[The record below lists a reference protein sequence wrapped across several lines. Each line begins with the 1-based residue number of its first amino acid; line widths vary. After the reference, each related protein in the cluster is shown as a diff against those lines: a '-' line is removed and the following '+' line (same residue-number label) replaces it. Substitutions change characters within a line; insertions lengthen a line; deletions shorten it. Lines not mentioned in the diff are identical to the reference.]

1 MFLFLL
7 NIHTLI
13 NISYI
18 YRAVND
24 KTAKNM
30 LGNAFR
36 RELLMDGQYGQIC
49 FIATQSDVFQ
59 KSEIKRSLRLVQSRI
74 HAKLSQAPH

>member
-1 MFLFLL
+1 ML
-7 NIHTLI
+7 NIHTLPYI
-13 NISYI
+13 IYI

-59 KSEIKRSLRLVQSRI
+59 KSEIKRSLRLVQSM

>member
-1 MFLFLL
+1 
-7 NIHTLI
+7 
-13 NISYI
+13 
-18 YRAVND
+18 
-24 KTAKNM
+24 M

-59 KSEIKRSLRLVQSRI
+59 KSEIKRSLSLVQSRI